1 MPLEATLLILD
12 NSDYAVNSDYAP
24 TRWEVRRV
32 IGRGPLN
39 LAETVV

>member
-24 TRWEVRRV
+24 TRWEVSEC
-32 IGRGPLN
+32 L
-39 LAETVV
+39 LAASFDGGSQC